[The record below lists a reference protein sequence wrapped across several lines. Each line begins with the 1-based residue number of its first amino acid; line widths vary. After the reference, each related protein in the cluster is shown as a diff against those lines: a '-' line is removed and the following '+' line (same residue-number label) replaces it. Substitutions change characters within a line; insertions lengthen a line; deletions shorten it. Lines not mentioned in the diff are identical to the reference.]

1 MKFGLFILIYS
12 FMKLLRMMLAA
23 TVWMSVVLI
32 LCKITGI
39 KNWRLH
45 LVLYALVP
53 VSCLM
58 ANSKI
63 FFNGKLFLLTN
74 WLQDKVNEQ
83 LAVMYF
89 LIAGMLA
96 VRYLYVQK
104 RMRQRLIRMQR
115 LKETEKDAALQGRGP
130 KIRVYMSKEC
140 ASPFAGGILRPFIVL
155 PQTVQN
161 SLTKKQLSAV
171 LYHEALHIRQGH
183 ILLLHIYAWLKI
195 AWWVHPLIYIV
206 QRKLGESIEYG
217 SDEGSVMRGPLS
229 PYEYAS
235 VLLAMLQTGNQEA
248 LASDSVTAF
257 TGYHYDVL
265 KKRVER
271 LAMLAQ
277 NSKTRDAYERKGRLS
292 AMLAA
297 AAFCLTA
304 AAAIGTSMP
313 RYTTIKKIA
322 AYDEKLCP
330 LTYDMK
336 QEGFQAEAD
345 EEGFYISEKDMQRF
359 CEKYDLRGEYV
370 LFSYGVI
377 EKVPG
382 VGGFGQ
388 LAKVRIQ
395 NPSEVLLLARQ
406 EWIDQLQAF
415 VMKYLI

>member
-12 FMKLLRMMLAA
+12 FMKLHRMMLAA

-39 KNWRLH
+39 KNWRFH

-53 VSCLM
+53 ISCLM
-58 ANSKI
+58 GNSKI
-63 FFNGKLFLLTN
+63 FFYGKMFLLTN
-74 WLQDKVNEQ
+74 WLQGKVNEQ

-104 RMRQRLIRMQR
+104 RIHQRLFRMQR

-155 PQTVQN
+155 PETVQN

-195 AWWVHPLIYIV
+195 VWWVHPLIYIV
-206 QRKLGESIEYG
+206 QRKLRESIEYG

-235 VLLAMLQTGNQEA
+235 VLLTMLQMGNQEV
-248 LASDSVTAF
+248 LVSDSVTAF

-277 NSKTRDAYERKGRLS
+277 NSKTRDAYERKGRL
-292 AMLAA
+292 AAILAA
-297 AAFCLTA
+297 VIFCLA
-304 AAAIGTSMP
+304 ATAAIGTSMP

-345 EEGFYISEKDMQRF
+345 EDGFYISEKEMQRF
-359 CEKYDLRGEYV
+359 CEKYDLHGEYV

>member
-32 LCKITGI
+32 LCKIAGI

-63 FFNGKLFLLTN
+63 FFSGKLFLLTN

-271 LAMLAQ
+271 LVMLAQ